1 MKSPFR
7 SLRGFTLIEL
17 LVVISIIAIL
27 ASLAIPA
34 ISSALVRGQ
43 MTQTLNNARQLTI
56 ATQTMSMDTTTAG
69 GGASW
74 TMGSDGQMLTVGTF
88 SQELMS
94 GKYLTE
100 SDLRKMYAAPGVIVP
115 ADTTNFTPA
124 DIAFSIME
132 TRESSPSDQPFVITK
147 NWTTAG
153 TLGTNAVP
161 YGDKGFIVFRKGGD
175 GGTFSRPTD
184 VTNPA
189 AVTTNYADLKPLP

>member
-69 GGASW
+69 GGTAW
-74 TMGSDGQMLTVGTF
+74 TMGSDGQMLTVDTF
-88 SQELMS
+88 TQELMTN
-94 GKYLTE
+94 KYLTV
-100 SDLRKMYAAPGVIVP
+100 SDLRKIFAAPGVVVP
-115 ADTTNFTPA
+115 TTSSNFTA
-124 DIAFSIME
+124 ENIAFSIME
-132 TRESSPSDQPFVITK
+132 TQESSPSDHPFLITK
-147 NWTTAG
+147 NWEDGELT
-153 TLGTNAVP
+153 TNAP

-175 GGTFSRPTD
+175 GGTFSRASD
-184 VTNPA
+184 ATNPA
-189 AVTTNYADLKPLP
+189 AVTTNYDKLIPLQ

>member
-69 GGASW
+69 GGTAW
-74 TMGSDGQMLTVGTF
+74 TMGSDGQMLTVDTF
-88 SQELMS
+88 TQELMTN
-94 GKYLTE
+94 KYLTV
-100 SDLRKMYAAPGVIVP
+100 SDLRKIFAAPGVIVP
-115 ADTTNFTPA
+115 TTSSNFTA
-124 DIAFSIME
+124 ENIAFSILE
-132 TRESSPSDQPFVITK
+132 TQESSPSDQPFLITK
-147 NWTTAG
+147 NWEDGELT
-153 TLGTNAVP
+153 TNAP

-175 GGTFSRPTD
+175 GGSYSRASD
-184 VTNPA
+184 ATNPA
-189 AVTTNYADLKPLP
+189 AVTTNYDKLIPLQ